1 VLTDYLRAAM
11 RQARYE
17 ILPEDKLYYGE
28 IPALAGV
35 WASAATL
42 ESCREELGKTLED
55 WILVRVAKSL
65 DIPPV
70 GGMEIPRVQAV

>member
-11 RQARYE
+11 RQARYQ
-17 ILPEDKLYYGE
+17 ILPDDKLYYGE
-28 IPALAGV
+28 IPALPGV

-42 ESCREELGKTLED
+42 ESCREELEKTLED

-70 GGMEIPRVQAV
+70 GGVEIPRVQSR

>member
-1 VLTDYLRAAM
+1 MLTDYVRAAM
-11 RQARYE
+11 REARYE

-28 IPALAGV
+28 IPALPGV

-42 ESCREELGKTLED
+42 ESCRDDLEKTLED

-65 DIPPV
+65 DIPAV
-70 GGMEIPRVQAV
+70 GGVEIPRVQAV

>member
-1 VLTDYLRAAM
+1 M

-28 IPALAGV
+28 IPVLPGV
-35 WASAATL
+35 WASATTL
-42 ESCREELGKTLED
+42 ESCREDLEKTLED

-65 DIPPV
+65 DIPAV
-70 GGMEIPRVQAV
+70 NGVEIPRVQAL

>member
-28 IPALAGV
+28 IAALPGV

-42 ESCREELGKTLED
+42 ESCREELERTLED

-65 DIPPV
+65 DIPPLD
-70 GGMEIPRVQAV
+70 GAEIPRVQSV